1 MTDEADDIELADIDD
16 LVAKGMAE
24 LPRDGDDQVNADD
37 LAHWIARRLPP
48 PDVDAMQLRKAV
60 GMIARKRRPGVTEP
74 DGQLHLPTIDPYD
87 YEPDRLV
94 LSDDDGVVENHRAK
108 PAAKSAEA
116 RRAMENL
123 RRITEHASRRQAESA
138 AYGDWA
144 LDQARNGTVWPD
156 ITFGRFVEHL
166 RSQP

>member
-1 MTDEADDIELADIDD
+1 MSDEDDIDFEDIDD

-24 LPRDGDDQVNADD
+24 LPRNGDDQVDADG
-37 LAHWIARRLPP
+37 LAAWIASRLPP
-48 PDVDAMQLRKAV
+48 LDVDAMQLRKAV
-60 GMIARKRRPGVTEP
+60 SMIARKRRPGVTEP
-74 DGQLHLPTIDPYD
+74 DGTLHLPGIDPYD

-123 RRITEHASRRQAESA
+123 RRIADHASRRQAESA

-144 LDQARNGTVWPD
+144 LDQARAGVEWVD
-156 ITFGRFVEHL
+156 ISFGRFVEHL
-166 RSQP
+166 RANP